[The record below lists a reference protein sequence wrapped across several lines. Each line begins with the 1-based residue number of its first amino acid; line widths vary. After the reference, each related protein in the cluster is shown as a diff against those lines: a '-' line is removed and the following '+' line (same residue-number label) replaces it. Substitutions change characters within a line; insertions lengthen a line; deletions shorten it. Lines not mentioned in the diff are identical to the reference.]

1 MLTIRNAIYIPKHV
15 TKIDL
20 TTISAVNKLGHDRI
34 DIMKCSY
41 KPMKHAVKS
50 LALSNEAL
58 YFFSQVNQQDLVIQY
73 KTTFCH

>member
-15 TKIDL
+15 TKNDL

-41 KPMKHAVKS
+41 KPMKHAVKVWLFLMKLCIS
-50 LALSNEAL
+50 LPKLTN
-58 YFFSQVNQQDLVIQY
+58 
-73 KTTFCH
+73 KT